1 MPEGPETYRMAQNI
15 KKSLLDKK
23 IISFKFQH
31 KSFEQLKKVNEIII
45 IDVFSFSKAI
55 IIRLHN
61 RLSIISHNQL
71 YGKWTFHRPKTIV
84 KTNRQLRIEFI
95 TKTKAVRLWSA
106 TDILVYKTNQE
117 MHHPYLKNL
126 GPDILDKNTDQQL
139 IISKLKSKQ
148 AWNRQL
154 SSVLLDQSVIS
165 GLGNYLRSEILFFAG
180 LVHTKKPS
188 DLDIN
193 QIIKLAIIMKNI
205 AVRACKQK
213 GKTIDLDYFKKEFG
227 NVNNFNNIK
236 HMVFGR
242 KGFPCFKCGKKIL
255 KLIFASR
262 RVYICPIC
270 QKFKQ

>member
-1 MPEGPETYRMAQNI
+1 MPEGPETKRMADDI
-15 KKSLLDKK
+15 SRIVKRKK
-23 IISFKFQH
+23 ISSAKFLHPALEGLNNTKNISIDDVISLG
-31 KSFEQLKKVNEIII
+31 KS
-45 IDVFSFSKAI
+45 I
-55 IIRLHN
+55 IIRLSTGQ
-61 RLSIISHNQL
+61 SIITHNQL
-71 YGKWTFHRPKTIV
+71 YGKWTINYLNTKIRH
-84 KTNRQLRIEFI
+84 NRKLRIEI
-95 TKTKAVRLWSA
+95 ASERKVARLWSA

-255 KLIFASR
+255 KLIVASR

>member
-31 KSFEQLKKVNEIII
+31 KSLEQLKKVNEIII
-45 IDVFSFSKAI
+45 KDVFSFSKAI

-61 RLSIISHNQL
+61 GLSIISHNQL

-84 KTNRQLRIEFI
+84 KTNRQLRIEFV

-106 TDILVYKTNQE
+106 TDILVNKTNQE
-117 MHHPYLKNL
+117 MHHPYLKKL

-188 DLDIN
+188 DLEIN

-255 KLIFASR
+255 KLIVASR